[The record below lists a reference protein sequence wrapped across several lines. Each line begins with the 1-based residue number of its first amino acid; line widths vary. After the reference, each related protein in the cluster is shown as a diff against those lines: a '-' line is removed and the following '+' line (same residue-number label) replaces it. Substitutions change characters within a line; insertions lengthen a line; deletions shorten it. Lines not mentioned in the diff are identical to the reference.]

1 VKVDSPINFSLRES
15 DEDVRRSL
23 NVSAGDDT
31 TPLVA
36 LVRDQPYGRGSL
48 TSEGRTASRAYQ
60 EFLERNRNGR
70 K

>member
-1 VKVDSPINFSLRES
+1 MDSPINFSLRES

-23 NVSAGDDT
+23 YMPAGDDT

-48 TSEGRTASRAYQ
+48 TSEGRTASREYQ
-60 EFLERNRNGR
+60 AFLERNRNGR